1 MKKTLAILI
10 ALIMATQVSAFA
22 SEEIV
27 APENTDIEIRE
38 EIEVKEEKPEKPEK
52 VEKVEKAEKPEKE
65 DIVEIEEIEE
75 AEEIEEL
82 KGDEEKIKE
91 EKEPK
96 KRKFTKEELFTKRVE
111 FKEKRI
117 EAREYFKEIK
127 LGFAEADAETRKL
140 ILEEIAA
147 AKKELKDYSI
157 GVFARGKEVD
167 FEKYDGVKPRIENN
181 RTLVPIRAITEAL
194 GAEVEWVAEENK
206 VIITKGEN
214 QIILEIGSV
223 IVLVNGETQECEVAP
238 KIEKNRTLV
247 PLRIVSESLRQKVE
261 WDDESQT
268 IVIEEEIEE
277 PADVEEAE
285 EIEKTEELLEEAPE
299 EKPEKEKKDK
309 EIPVAE

>member
-1 MKKTLAILI
+1 MKKTIAILI
-10 ALIMATQVSAFA
+10 ALIMSAQVSAFA
-22 SEEIV
+22 NEEIVVPENTNIEISEEIE
-27 APENTDIEIRE
+27 AKAEKT
-38 EIEVKEEKPEKPEK
+38 EKPEKPEK
-52 VEKVEKAEKPEKE
+52 VEKADKLEKE
-65 DIVEIEEIEE
+65 DVNETEEVEEPAEIEEGEGIEE
-75 AEEIEEL
+75 PQGE
-82 KGDEEKIKE
+82 KEKINE
-91 EKEPK
+91 GKEPK
-96 KRKFTKEELFTKRVE
+96 ERKFTKEELLAKRVE

-117 EAREYFKEIK
+117 EARAYFKEIK

-140 ILEEIAA
+140 ILGEIAA
-147 AKKELKDYSI
+147 VKKELKDYSI

-181 RTLVPIRAITEAL
+181 RTLVPVRAITEAL

-214 QIILEIGSV
+214 QVILEIGRV
-223 IVLVNGETQECEVAP
+223 IVLVNGEIQECEVAP

-247 PLRIVSESLRQKVE
+247 PLRIVSESLRENVE

-268 IVIEEEIEE
+268 IVIEEKNEE
-277 PADVEEAE
+277 PAEVEEAE
-285 EIEKTEELLEEAPE
+285 EIEETSE